1 MCNTITLSWPLFTL
15 SSSATQFLPPTVTW
29 PRKLRHLLPR
39 SAATFSFAA
48 GEKGLGPQVRGN
60 DAKRG
65 PTAQRPTFACHYGKQ
80 KNCEKNLHK
89 SKQCNS
95 GVLIGAGDIATL
107 HTDQDI
113 LLTLKEGRGE
123 GGYNSI
129 EGSVLRNTGLLWPW
143 MSERKSVIVTCQLIH
158 FSSFPLFSLLTFILA
173 ATLPQLVTTSWL
185 HCSSCALTG
194 NRETQSIESID
205 CAIRSTRKLSNLWL
219 TVPSSNCLLW
229 WWWWW

>member
-123 GGYNSI
+123 GGLQFNWRQCTTQHRAFMTLNEWTQKCDCHLSTH
-129 EGSVLRNTGLLWPW
+129 SLQLLP
-143 MSERKSVIVTCQLIH
+143 SLQPFDVH
-158 FSSFPLFSLLTFILA
+158 FGCYPASTSHYFLTALLVVCTH
-173 ATLPQLVTTSWL
+173 W
-185 HCSSCALTG
+185 
-194 NRETQSIESID
+194 
-205 CAIRSTRKLSNLWL
+205 K
-219 TVPSSNCLLW
+219 
-229 WWWWW
+229 